1 MRLLGSFAIVRLC
14 LFFEA
19 VSNSSSSHEL
29 FTRLFASSES
39 SSLFSLSPEDA
50 SAHHIEVLERS
61 GLARVIK
68 YVLKPGEK
76 TGWHFHHLDF
86 LTIQLSEGTL
96 TNYIAKNHEETSSAI
111 GRQTHFKPG
120 TAVTHKAPLL
130 HNAVNT
136 GDCDVIA
143 YEVEFLKASV
153 SARESDFAH
162 LH

>member
-1 MRLLGSFAIVRLC
+1 MSDSLAPDGSYTK
-14 LFFEA
+14 LFS
-19 VSNSSSSHEL
+19 SNSPSQY
-29 FTRLFASSES
+29 
-39 SSLFSLSPEDA
+39 FSLSADSD
-50 SAHHIEVLERS
+50 SAHHIEVLEKS

-96 TNYIAKNHEETSSAI
+96 TNYIAKAPEEVSSAI
-111 GRQTHFKPG
+111 GRETHFKPG

-136 GDCDVIA
+136 GNCDVIA
-143 YEVEFLKASV
+143 YEVEFLTASV
-153 SARESDFAH
+153 SARGSDFAH

>member
-1 MRLLGSFAIVRLC
+1 MKSHFNPFAMSDSL
-14 LFFEA
+14 
-19 VSNSSSSHEL
+19 NTYTP
-29 FTRLFASSES
+29 FTK
-39 SSLFSLSPEDA
+39 LFSSDSASQFYSLSSDSD
-50 SAHHIEVLERS
+50 SAHHIEVLEKS

-96 TNYIAKNHEETSSAI
+96 TNYIAKTPEEVSSAI
-111 GRQTHFKPG
+111 GRETHFKPG

-130 HNAVNT
+130 HNAHNT
-136 GDCDVIA
+136 GNCDVIA
-143 YEVEFLKASV
+143 YEVEFVTASV